1 MNSATL
7 DRSLD
12 TALEATFADAP
23 FGIGCVDNSARWLH
37 ANAAL
42 RSMLGADALPS
53 LRSLA
58 GPLHAAALDDLLA
71 GRRARL
77 RLEPDHVGGR
87 PVLDL
92 LRMVDVDGRVAGF
105 VVHAEDLSAQSHA
118 IAERDAFFA
127 LTPDLLAFVDARDRL
142 VEVNPAWEATLG
154 WPARELLGHRVGE
167 FVHDDDRDRVL
178 AQLADVRGGLAD
190 ATFRGRL
197 RSRYGG
203 YRWIEWQVREFDVA
217 RLYCTA
223 RDVTDQVRARDS
235 LLRHRD
241 ELERRIAQRTHE
253 LDRALARLQLHA
265 DNSPLATIE
274 WDRQLRVSHWSHRAR
289 EMFGWRE
296 DEILGREP
304 STAPLLHPGDAASVD
319 AAMQRLASRDASRNV
334 HTVRMVARDGRVRVC
349 EWFDSALFDSSGR
362 VSSILSLVQDV
373 TEREAASAALADSE
387 ERFRLAFEQTA
398 VGMGHVTLDGR
409 WLRINRRLADL
420 LGRDV
425 DALAGTALR
434 DVVHPDD
441 RDADAVDMARL
452 LAGDI
457 DSFDIETRLRC
468 ADGRAVW
475 TRRRVSLRRDATGTP
490 VHLIVVVEDIDARK
504 AAEAA
509 LQRAH
514 EDLEAKV
521 AERTLELE
529 RLMAVL
535 EEQARQDALT
545 GLPNRRGLME
555 RLPRSIDR
563 SARHEGAIVVMFVDL
578 DRFKQVN
585 DTLGHDAGD
594 ALLRECARRLVA
606 AVRKTDIVAR
616 LGGDEFVIVLENVR
630 DPATHARR
638 VAEKVRHALALPVDV
653 GPASV
658 GVSASVGVVVQMA
671 GTMTADELIAQADR
685 RMYAAKHAGGN
696 AVRTDDGAG

>member
-1 MNSATL
+1 MNSTTL

-12 TALEATFADAP
+12 AALEGTFADAP
-23 FGIGCVDNSARWLH
+23 FGIGCVDTAAQWLH
-37 ANAAL
+37 ANTAL
-42 RSMLGADALPS
+42 RAILGGDTLPS
-53 LRSLA
+53 LRQLA
-58 GPLHAAALDDLLA
+58 GAMHATALDDLLA

-77 RLEPDHVGGR
+77 RLEPEHAASQ
-87 PVLDL
+87 PVLDV
-92 LRMVDVDGRVAGF
+92 LRMLDADGRVAGF
-105 VVHAEDLSAQSHA
+105 IVHAEDLSAQRRA
-118 IAERDAFFA
+118 AAERDAFFA

-142 VEVNPAWEATLG
+142 VEVNPAWETTLG
-154 WPARELLGHRVGE
+154 WPARELVGHRVDE
-167 FVHDDDRDRVL
+167 FVHEDDRDRVL
-178 AQLADVRGGLAD
+178 AQFADVRGGLAD
-190 ATFRGRL
+190 TTFRGRL

-241 ELERRIAQRTHE
+241 ELERRITQRTHE

-265 DNSPLATIE
+265 DNSPLATVE
-274 WDRQLRVSHWSHRAR
+274 WDRHLRVSHWSHRAR

-296 DEILGREP
+296 DEIVGREP
-304 STAPLLHPGDAASVD
+304 STAPMLHPDDVAVVD
-319 AAMQRLASRDASRNV
+319 AAMQRLATREASRSV
-334 HTVRMVARDGRVRVC
+334 HTVRMVARDGRTRVC
-349 EWFDSALFDSSGR
+349 EWFDSALFDASGR
-362 VSSILSLVQDV
+362 VTSILSLVQDV
-373 TEREAASAALADSE
+373 TEREAAATALADSE

-398 VGMGHVTLDGR
+398 VGMAHVALDGH

-420 LGRDV
+420 LGRDLDELV
-425 DALAGTALR
+425 GTTLR
-434 DVVHPDD
+434 DIVHPDD
-441 RDADAVDMARL
+441 RDADAADMARL

-457 DSFDIETRLRC
+457 DSLDVEARLLC
-468 ADGRAVW
+468 IDGKAIW
-475 TRRRVSLRRDATGTP
+475 TRRQVSIRRDASGAP

-504 AAEAA
+504 ATEAA

-514 EDLEAKV
+514 EELEAKV
-521 AERTLELE
+521 AERTVELE

-535 EEQARQDALT
+535 EGQARQDALT

-563 SARHEGAIVVMFVDL
+563 SARHEGAIVAMFVDL
-578 DRFKQVN
+578 DRFKHVN

-594 ALLRECARRLVA
+594 VLLRECAQRLVA
-606 AVRKTDIVAR
+606 SVRKTDIVAR

-630 DPATHARR
+630 DPETHARR
-638 VAEKVRHALALPVDV
+638 VAEKIRHALALPVDV
-653 GPASV
+653 GV
-658 GVSASVGVVVQMA
+658 GQIAVSASVGVVVQTS
-671 GTMTADELIAQADR
+671 GPITADELIAHADR

-696 AVRTDDGAG
+696 AVRIEDAPH